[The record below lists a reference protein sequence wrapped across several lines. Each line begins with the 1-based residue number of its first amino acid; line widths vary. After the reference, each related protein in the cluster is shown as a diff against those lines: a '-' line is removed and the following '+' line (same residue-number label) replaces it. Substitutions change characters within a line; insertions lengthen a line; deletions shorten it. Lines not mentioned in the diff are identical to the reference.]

1 MAATRIAS
9 IVRPIPMYDPLV
21 RHRAIE
27 ALVTRDTPQGQL
39 RKYYRFRAD
48 RWYGG
53 IATGDVVG
61 CGLLCK
67 FCWVSDA
74 ILERPATSGEFL
86 TPQEAARK
94 LLRIVERRHLAQMR
108 LSGGEPTI
116 GRSHLLS
123 VLSEVDRA
131 HKCKFI
137 LETNGIMLGADP
149 SYSRELAAFRCLHVR
164 VSLKGAHESEFEK
177 LTGARGDAFALQI
190 AALRNLHHAGASCH
204 PALMIS
210 FSTERSIREL
220 RDRISAIDHRLV
232 DDLETEELIQ
242 YPRVERRLQ
251 RFGLTPHVS
260 HDPRNVPERLV

>member
-1 MAATRIAS
+1 MAATRLAS

-27 ALVTRDTPQGQL
+27 ALVTRDAPQGQL

-74 ILERPATSGEFL
+74 ILERPAATGEFL
-86 TPQEAARK
+86 TAQEAARK
-94 LLRIVERRHLAQMR
+94 LLRIAERRHLAQMR

-149 SYSRELAAFRCLHVR
+149 SYSTDLAAFRCLHVR
-164 VSLKGAHESEFEK
+164 VSLKGAHESEFER
-177 LTGARGDAFALQI
+177 LTGARGEAFALQI
-190 AALRNLHHAGASCH
+190 AALRNLHYAGASCH

-220 RDRISAIDHRLV
+220 CDRISAIDHRLV

-242 YPRVERRLQ
+242 YPRVERRLH
-251 RFGLTPHVS
+251 RFGLTPLVS